1 MRKTGILLFLIPAWL
16 AAPAAAQEAAAPDA
30 AAAWEKLDRQF
41 KTAERTFYKPWQD
54 AKAKGEK
61 YALDY
66 TKHPN
71 RIFLPRFVAFA
82 KQYRGSK
89 EAVGALIHV
98 MRYTPDKAERSA
110 AVKSLLEGYVESQA
124 IRPAIGILGARAP
137 DTLDTLIE
145 KTPHRD
151 IKGLAMFARAK
162 ALKGKDD
169 ARALRMLEKLQKN
182 YFDVI
187 ERGTTLADRAE
198 REIFEI
204 VNLAVGKPAP
214 EIEGEDLAGVSFKLS
229 DYRGKVVM
237 LDFWGDW

>member
-1 MRKTGILLFLIPAWL
+1 MRKTGILLLVCL
-16 AAPAAAQEAAAPDA
+16 AVPAPAQETAAPDS

-41 KTAERTFYKPWQD
+41 KTAERKFYKPWND
-54 AKAKGEK
+54 AKANGEK

-66 TKHPN
+66 TQHPN
-71 RIFLPRFVAFA
+71 RTFMPRFVAFA
-82 KQYRGSK
+82 KEHRGSE
-89 EAVGALIHV
+89 EAVKALIHV
-98 MRYTPDKAERSA
+98 MRYTPDKE
-110 AVKSLLEGYVESQA
+110 E
-124 IRPAIGILGARAP
+124 
-137 DTLDTLIE
+137 E

-151 IKGLAMFARAK
+151 IKGFAMLARAK
-162 ALKGKDD
+162 SLKGKDD

-214 EIEGEDLAGVSFKLS
+214 EIEGEDLAGESFKLS

>member
-1 MRKTGILLFLIPAWL
+1 MRKTGILLLVCL
-16 AAPAAAQEAAAPDA
+16 AVPAAAQETAAPDS

-41 KTAERTFYKPWQD
+41 KTDERKFYKPWKD
-54 AKAKGEK
+54 AKANGEE
-61 YALDY
+61 YGLDY
-66 TKHPN
+66 TQHPN
-71 RIFLPRFVAFA
+71 RTFMPRFVAFA
-82 KQYRGSK
+82 KEHRGSE
-89 EAVGALIHV
+89 EAVKALIHV
-98 MRYTPDKAERSA
+98 MRYTPDKEERNA
-110 AVKSLLEGYVESQA
+110 AVATLLEDHVESQA
-124 IRPAIGILGARAP
+124 IRPAIGTLRTRAP
-137 DTLDTLIE
+137 ETLDTLIE

-151 IKGLAMFARAK
+151 IKGFAMLARAK
-162 ALKGKDD
+162 SLKGKDD

-214 EIEGEDLAGVSFKLS
+214 EIEGEDLAGESFKLS